1 MGRKATPVYFMFAIA
16 LLTMVFTVACGGGI
30 VDSGVGNLIQGRWGH
45 TAIILED
52 GRVLVLGGHGIP
64 STSLT
69 AAEVYDPSTNAW
81 SSAGDMADKR
91 PEGHTSTLLPDGKVL
106 VIGGKK
112 APEVYDPSANSW
124 STTALLTDPRMRHT
138 ATLLDDGRVLVT
150 GGRDMTK
157 AGDQKLDSVEL
168 YDPSTGEWSLAT
180 PMLEERSDHGAALLP
195 DGKVLV
201 VSGFSRGQEFKYSA
215 ETYDPSTE
223 TWSPAGAP
231 AKERESAFTITAT
244 ADGKVIVTGG
254 RFSSG
259 GTYGK
264 WITMSNVDIYDSS
277 TGTWSAG
284 APMTDVRAKHAA
296 VLLPDGKV
304 LVVGRQDAESYDLAS
319 GAWVPAGEMTRDHI
333 EGVTGTLLKDGRVLI
348 VGGRQDSEKDIQR
361 LQVGGTGMTATEIY
375 DPASGWSKA
384 EN

>member
-1 MGRKATPVYFMFAIA
+1 MAWKMTSVCFMFAIA
-16 LLTMVFTVACGGGI
+16 LLTMVFTVACGGG
-30 VDSGVGNLIQGRWGH
+30 VADSGVGSLAQGRWSH
-45 TAIILED
+45 SATILED
-52 GRVLVLGGHGIP
+52 GRVLVTGGHLT
-64 STSLT
+64 SSNSLT
-69 AAEVYDPSTNAW
+69 SAEVYDPSTNAW
-81 SSAGDMADKR
+81 SSAGDMAVKHS
-91 PEGHTSTLLPDGKVL
+91 EGHTSTLLPDGKVL

-124 STTALLTDPRMRHT
+124 STTALLTDPRLRHT

-180 PMLEERSDHGAALLP
+180 PMLEERLNHGAALLP

-201 VSGFSRGQEFKYSA
+201 VSKYSA

-231 AKERESAFTITAT
+231 LKERDSAFTITAT
-244 ADGKVIVTGG
+244 ADGNVIVTGG
-254 RFSSG
+254 RIFTRG
-259 GTYGK
+259 RTQAHVM
-264 WITMSNVDIYDSS
+264 MSDVDIYDSS

-348 VGGRQDSEKDIQR
+348 VGGRQDSTKGETS
-361 LQVGGTGMTATEIY
+361 LQVGGTGMTVAEIY

-384 EN
+384 GN

>member
-16 LLTMVFTVACGGGI
+16 LLTMVFTVACGG
-30 VDSGVGNLIQGRWGH
+30 VADSGVGSLAQGRWSH
-45 TAIILED
+45 SATILED
-52 GRVLVLGGHGIP
+52 GRVLVTGGHET
-64 STSLT
+64 SSNSLT
-69 AAEVYDPSTNAW
+69 SAEVYDPSTNAW

-124 STTALLTDPRMRHT
+124 STTALLTDPRLRHT

-180 PMLEERSDHGAALLP
+180 PMLEERLNHGAALLP
-195 DGKVLV
+195 DGNVLV
-201 VSGFSRGQEFKYSA
+201 VSKYSA

-231 AKERESAFTITAT
+231 LKERESSFTITAT

-254 RFSSG
+254 RSFTG
-259 GTYGK
+259 GWDGTH
-264 WITMSNVDIYDSS
+264 IPMSDVDIYDSS
-277 TGTWSAG
+277 TGTWSVG
-284 APMTDVRAKHAA
+284 APMTAARAKHAA

-348 VGGRQDSEKDIQR
+348 VGGRQDSTKGETS
-361 LQVGGTGMTATEIY
+361 LQVGGTGMTVAEIY

>member
-1 MGRKATPVYFMFAIA
+1 MAWKMTSVYFMFAIA
-16 LLTMVFTVACGGGI
+16 LLTMVFTVACGG
-30 VDSGVGNLIQGRWGH
+30 VADSGVGSLAQGRWSH
-45 TAIILED
+45 SATILED
-52 GRVLVLGGHGIP
+52 GRVLVTGGHG
-64 STSLT
+64 TSSNALT
-69 AAEVYDPSTNAW
+69 SAEVYDPSTNAW

-157 AGDQKLDSVEL
+157 AGDQKLASVEL
-168 YDPSTGEWSLAT
+168 YDPSTGEWSLAA
-180 PMLEERSDHGAALLP
+180 PMLEERLNHGAALLP

-223 TWSPAGAP
+223 IWSPAGAP
-231 AKERESAFTITAT
+231 LKERESSFATTAT

-254 RFSSG
+254 RIFTGGWSG
-259 GTYGK
+259 TH
-264 WITMSNVDIYDSS
+264 IPMSDVDIYDSS

-284 APMTDVRAKHAA
+284 APMTEVRAKHAA
-296 VLLPDGKV
+296 ILLPDGKV
-304 LVVGRQDAESYDLAS
+304 LVVGEQVAESYDLAS

-333 EGVTGTLLKDGRVLI
+333 EGVTATLLKDVLETTSSTI
-348 VGGRQDSEKDIQR
+348 
-361 LQVGGTGMTATEIY
+361 LF
-375 DPASGWSKA
+375 
-384 EN
+384 